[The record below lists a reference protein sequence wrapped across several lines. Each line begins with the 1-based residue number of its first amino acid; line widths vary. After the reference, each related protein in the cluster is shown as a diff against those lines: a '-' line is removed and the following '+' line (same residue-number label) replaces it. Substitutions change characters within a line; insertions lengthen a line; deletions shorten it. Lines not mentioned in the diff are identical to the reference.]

1 MCIYMYKIYIKQKYV
16 TLHSIEYLK
25 VSPRPQATNAFIHGS
40 IPPFSLHLGTL
51 AVSVN
56 GFSYRSI
63 CSLPRIEFRFSH
75 LPPRHRCFQARFS
88 TTLVQ
93 VIFRCCLQV
102 LKKALPKSIMVIS
115 HIIIF
120 IVSMIHTV
128 PQRKR
133 GILHLKHMSCT
144 VYSA

>member
-63 CSLPRIEFRFSH
+63 CSLPRIKIPNFTLCH
-75 LPPRHRCFQARFS
+75 LDIPKS
-88 TTLVQ
+88 K
-93 VIFRCCLQV
+93 I
-102 LKKALPKSIMVIS
+102 LKKAPPGHPSMLPSSTKNKKALTKSIMLIVYLIS
-115 HIIIF
+115 
-120 IVSMIHTV
+120 
-128 PQRKR
+128 
-133 GILHLKHMSCT
+133 
-144 VYSA
+144 